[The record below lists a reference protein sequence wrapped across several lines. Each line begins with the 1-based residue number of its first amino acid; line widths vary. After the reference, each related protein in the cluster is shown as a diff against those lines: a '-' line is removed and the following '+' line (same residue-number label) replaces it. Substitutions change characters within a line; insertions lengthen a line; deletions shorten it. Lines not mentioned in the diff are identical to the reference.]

1 MSATESQA
9 ELQDDDKPTPSE
21 LFYAGAIDR
30 IKRTVLVL
38 GLLVTPICWLL
49 YGIKLAAGFF
59 LGAALSYLNFHL
71 LARAVH
77 GLADRIVEQGSGEKG
92 ELIIARFLLRYLA
105 IGAVVYVT
113 FVSSFGAFK
122 GLLVGLCLP
131 VAGMMAEAA
140 WELYSAL
147 RRGF

>member
-1 MSATESQA
+1 MSANESRTE
-9 ELQDDDKPTPSE
+9 ERPTPSE
-21 LFYAGAIDR
+21 LFYAGTIDR
-30 IKRTVLVL
+30 IKRTVLIL
-38 GLLVTPICWLL
+38 GLILTPICWLL
-49 YGIKLAAGFF
+49 YGLRPAAGFL
-59 LGAALSYLNFHL
+59 LGASLSYLNFHL

-77 GLADRIVEQGSGEKG
+77 GLADRIVQQGSGEKG
-92 ELIIARFLLRYLA
+92 EMIVARFLLRYLV

-113 FVSSFGAFK
+113 FVISFGAFK

-131 VAGMMAEAA
+131 VAGMMAEAG

>member
-1 MSATESQA
+1 MSAS
-9 ELQDDDKPTPSE
+9 ELQTEEKPTASE

-30 IKRTVLVL
+30 VKRTVLIL
-38 GLLVTPICWLL
+38 GLLLTPFCWLL
-49 YGIKLAAGFF
+49 YGINPAAGFL
-59 LGAALSYLNFHL
+59 LGAALSYMNFHL

-77 GLADRIVEQGSGEKG
+77 GLAGRIVQQGSSEKG
-92 ELIIARFLLRYLA
+92 ETIVARFLLRYVA

-131 VAGMMAEAA
+131 VAGMMIEAA

>member
-1 MSATESQA
+1 MSAA
-9 ELQDDDKPTPSE
+9 ELQSKEKPTPSE

-30 IKRTVLVL
+30 VKRTVLIL
-38 GLLVTPICWLL
+38 GLLLTPICWPL
-49 YGIKLAAGFF
+49 YGIKPAAGF
-59 LGAALSYLNFHL
+59 LAGAALSYLNFHL

-77 GLADRIVEQGSGEKG
+77 GLADRIVNQGSGEKG
-92 ELIIARFLLRYLA
+92 EIIVARFLLRYLA

-131 VAGMMAEAA
+131 VAGMMIEAV
-140 WELYSAL
+140 WEFYSSL

>member
-1 MSATESQA
+1 MSANESRTE
-9 ELQDDDKPTPSE
+9 ERPTPSE
-21 LFYAGAIDR
+21 LFYAGTIDR
-30 IKRTVLVL
+30 IKRTVLIL
-38 GLLVTPICWLL
+38 GLILTPICWLL
-49 YGIKLAAGFF
+49 YGLRPAAGFL
-59 LGAALSYLNFHL
+59 LGASLSYLNFHL

-77 GLADRIVEQGSGEKG
+77 GLADRIVQQGSGEKG
-92 ELIIARFLLRYLA
+92 EMIVARFLLRYLA

-113 FVSSFGAFK
+113 FVSSFGPFK

-131 VAGMMAEAA
+131 VAGMMAEAG

>member
-1 MSATESQA
+1 MNASEIPSQM
-9 ELQDDDKPTPSE
+9 EEKPGSTE

-30 IKRTVLVL
+30 IKRAVLIL
-38 GLLVTPICWLL
+38 GLLLSPIGGFL
-49 YGIKLAAGFF
+49 YGIKPAAGFL

-77 GLADRIVEQGSGEKG
+77 GLAGRIVNSGSGEKG
-92 ELIIARFLLRYLA
+92 ETIVARFLVRYLV
-105 IGAVVYVT
+105 IGMVVYVT
-113 FVSSFGAFK
+113 FVSSFAAFK
-122 GLLVGLCLP
+122 GLLIGLCLP

-140 WELYSAL
+140 YEFYMAA

>member
-1 MSATESQA
+1 MSA
-9 ELQDDDKPTPSE
+9 SE
-21 LFYAGAIDR
+21 LPSRVEEKLGPSDLFYSGAIDR
-30 IKRTVLVL
+30 IKRTILISGVLL
-38 GLLVTPICWLL
+38 SPIDWLL
-49 YGIKLAAGFF
+49 YGIKPAAGFL

-77 GLADRIVEQGSGEKG
+77 GLAGRIVDSGSGEKG
-92 ELIIARFLLRYLA
+92 GTIIARFLLRYLV
-105 IGAVVYVT
+105 IGMVVYVT
-113 FVSSFGAFK
+113 FISSFGAFK

-140 WELYSAL
+140 YEFYVAV

>member
-1 MSATESQA
+1 MSATELKA
-9 ELQDDDKPTPSE
+9 DKTPTPSE

-30 IKRTVLVL
+30 IKRSVLIL
-38 GLLVTPICWLL
+38 GLLLTPICWPL
-49 YGIKLAAGFF
+49 YGVRPAIGF
-59 LGAALSYLNFHL
+59 LMGTGLSYLNFHL
-71 LARAVH
+71 LAKAVH
-77 GLADRIVEQGSGEKG
+77 GLADRVVQQGSGEKG
-92 ELIIARFLLRYLA
+92 EIIIARFLLRYLA

-131 VAGMMAEAA
+131 VAGMMIEAA

>member
-1 MSATESQA
+1 MSASELPSQV
-9 ELQDDDKPTPSE
+9 EEKPGPSE

-30 IKRTVLVL
+30 IKRTVLIL
-38 GLLVTPICWLL
+38 GLLLSPIGWLL
-49 YGIKLAAGFF
+49 YGIKPAAGFL
-59 LGAALSYLNFHL
+59 LGAALSYLNFHI

-77 GLADRIVEQGSGEKG
+77 GLAGRIVDRGSVENGG
-92 ELIIARFLLRYLA
+92 TIVARFLLRYLA
-105 IGAVVYVT
+105 IGMVVYVT
-113 FVSSFGAFK
+113 FVSSFAAFK

-140 WELYSAL
+140 YELYIAL

>member
-1 MSATESQA
+1 MSAA
-9 ELQDDDKPTPSE
+9 ELQTEEKPTPSE

-30 IKRTVLVL
+30 IKLTILLL
-38 GLLVTPICWLL
+38 GLILTPICWPL
-49 YGIKLAAGFF
+49 YGIGSAAGFL
-59 LGAALSYLNFHL
+59 LGATLSYLNFHL
-71 LARAVH
+71 LARAVR
-77 GLADRIVEQGSGEKG
+77 GLADRIVQQGSGEKG
-92 ELIIARFLLRYLA
+92 EIIVARFLLRYLA

-131 VAGMMAEAA
+131 VAGMMIEAA

>member
-1 MSATESQA
+1 MSTSELQA
-9 ELQDDDKPTPSE
+9 EEMPTSSE

-30 IKRTVLVL
+30 VKRTVLAL
-38 GLLVTPICWLL
+38 GLLLTPICWPL
-49 YGIKLAAGFF
+49 YGIRPAAGFL
-59 LGAALSYLNFHL
+59 LGVALSYLNFHL

-77 GLADRIVEQGSGEKG
+77 GLADRIVQQGSGEKG
-92 ELIIARFLLRYLA
+92 EIIVARFLLRYLA

-131 VAGMMAEAA
+131 VAGMMIEAA

-147 RRGF
+147 RRGL

>member
-1 MSATESQA
+1 MSANESRTE
-9 ELQDDDKPTPSE
+9 ERPTPSE
-21 LFYAGAIDR
+21 LFYAGTIDR
-30 IKRTVLVL
+30 IKRTVLIL
-38 GLLVTPICWLL
+38 GLILTPICWLL
-49 YGIKLAAGFF
+49 YGLRPAAGFL
-59 LGAALSYLNFHL
+59 LGASLSYLNFHL

-77 GLADRIVEQGSGEKG
+77 GLADRIVQQGSGEKG
-92 ELIIARFLLRYLA
+92 EMIVARFLLRYLV

-131 VAGMMAEAA
+131 VAGMMAEAG

>member
-1 MSATESQA
+1 MSAIESRTE
-9 ELQDDDKPTPSE
+9 ERPTPSE
-21 LFYAGAIDR
+21 LFYAGTIDR
-30 IKRTVLVL
+30 IKRTVLIL
-38 GLLVTPICWLL
+38 GLILTPICWLL
-49 YGIKLAAGFF
+49 YGLRPAAGFL
-59 LGAALSYLNFHL
+59 LGASLSYLNFHL

-77 GLADRIVEQGSGEKG
+77 GLADRIVQQGSGEKG
-92 ELIIARFLLRYLA
+92 EMIVARFLLRYLV

-131 VAGMMAEAA
+131 VAGMMAEAG

>member
-1 MSATESQA
+1 MSTSELQA
-9 ELQDDDKPTPSE
+9 EEMPTSSE

-30 IKRTVLVL
+30 VKRTVLVL
-38 GLLVTPICWLL
+38 GLLLTPICWPL
-49 YGIKLAAGFF
+49 YGIRPAVGFL
-59 LGAALSYLNFHL
+59 LGVALSYLNFHL

-77 GLADRIVEQGSGEKG
+77 GLADRIVQQGSGEKG
-92 ELIIARFLLRYLA
+92 EIIVARFLLRYLA

-131 VAGMMAEAA
+131 VAGMMIEAA

-147 RRGF
+147 RRGL

>member
-1 MSATESQA
+1 MNATESQA
-9 ELQDDDKPTPSE
+9 EEKPTPSE

-30 IKRTVLVL
+30 VKLTVLVL
-38 GLLVTPICWLL
+38 GLVLTPICWPL
-49 YGIKLAAGFF
+49 YGIKPAAGFF
-59 LGAALSYLNFHL
+59 VGAALSYVNFHL

-77 GLADRIVEQGSGEKG
+77 GLADRIVQQGSGEKG
-92 ELIIARFLLRYLA
+92 EVIVGRFLLRYLV

-113 FVSSFGAFK
+113 FVSSFLAFK

-147 RRGF
+147 RLGL